1 MLLVKYYGKVFVVIV
16 AYNGKYWYDRCLKSL
31 QNSVLPLHIIVID
44 NDSADDTLDYLK
56 IFYPDIHLIESKSNL
71 GFGKANNLGLR
82 FAIDHGA
89 DYVFLLNQDAWI
101 EPNTISE
108 LIRIHIENIEYGILS
123 PMHLNAGKTA
133 IENGLMHYIAD
144 YDKTSTDLINDLYF
158 KNCKNVYEVKYIN
171 AAAWLLP
178 RTTLDNIGGFDPI
191 FYHYG
196 EDDNYIQRV
205 LYHGFKIGICPE
217 ITVCHDTERTVSK
230 NSKSMQSRYKNLLVE
245 LTDINR
251 NDSLTLS
258 VLFDL
263 KKAIL
268 KILKL
273 NFISTK
279 IYLSNGVYKLR
290 MKKKIKKS
298 IVQNKKLTAS
308 WL

>member
-1 MLLVKYYGKVFVVIV
+1 MEKVFVVIV